1 MACGTINANFDCQ
14 AALHSQRGGHER
26 AGCADRGFRVREGR
40 LARVLPAQLLH
51 RRPRASG
58 QCTHY
63 GGNFVIQI
71 KIEDGFARDA
81 TWAVWARK
89 REVQNDPLEA
99 EGVQKTKRRQP
110 DTVPGFCVVRAKK
123 DPRFLDG
130 VMVGVVDGTI
140 VRLQDCMTRASKT
153 YVLRQFEGHVSDPK
167 SVQACRYV

>member
-1 MACGTINANFDCQ
+1 MPISTVKQLCIPS
-14 AALHSQRGGHER
+14 AAVTSEQVAQIEDFASGRVDSREF
-26 AGCADRGFRVREGR
+26 FRRNYCT
-40 LARVLPAQLLH
+40 
-51 RRPRASG
+51 RPRASG

-63 GGNFVIQI
+63 DGNFVIQI

-89 REVQNDPLEA
+89 REVQDDPLEA
-99 EGVQKTKRRQP
+99 AGIQKTKRRQP

-153 YVLRQFEGHVSDPK
+153 
-167 SVQACRYV
+167 